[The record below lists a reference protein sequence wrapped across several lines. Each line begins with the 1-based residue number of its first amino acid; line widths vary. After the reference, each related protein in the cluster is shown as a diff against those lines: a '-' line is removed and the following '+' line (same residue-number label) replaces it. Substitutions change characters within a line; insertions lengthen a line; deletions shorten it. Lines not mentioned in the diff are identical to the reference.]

1 MKIKIRRSCQ
11 SDLDKVY
18 DLHVKCFSQ
27 SDHWYKSN
35 IRHYLD
41 NGIVVETKDSNKIIG
56 ILLQGSITP
65 CNQDLNVENSSTDF
79 SLFAPTN
86 TNQENTSKQ
95 ESDYKADEFIPVN
108 DTGKLFLEKSIH
120 IKELY
125 GIVMICV
132 DSEYR
137 GKGLAQKLIEKH
149 WQDNPKKILA
159 LNTRGSN
166 INAYSLYKKM
176 GYEHIA
182 LIKNKYF
189 LPTEDSIFMIKNL
202 S

>member
-18 DLHVKCFSQ
+18 DLHTKCFSQ

-35 IRHYLD
+35 IRQYLD

-65 CNQDLNVENSSTDF
+65 CNQDLSDF
-79 SLFAPTN
+79 SLFASTDV
-86 TNQENTSKQ
+86 NQENTNKQ
-95 ESDYKADEFIPVN
+95 DTDYKADEFIPVN

-120 IKELY
+120 FKELY
-125 GIVMICV
+125 GIVMVCI

-149 WQDNPKKILA
+149 WQNNSNKVLC
-159 LNTRGSN
+159 LNTRRSN

-189 LPTEDSIFMIKNL
+189 LPTEDSIFMIKDL
-202 S
+202 SS